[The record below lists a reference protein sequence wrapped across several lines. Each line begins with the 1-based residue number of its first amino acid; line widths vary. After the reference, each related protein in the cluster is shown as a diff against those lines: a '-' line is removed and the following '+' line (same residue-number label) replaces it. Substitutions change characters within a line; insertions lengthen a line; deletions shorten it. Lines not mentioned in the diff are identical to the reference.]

1 MIRAFKIRLHPNN
14 KQRSLLERSA
24 HVARWAYNWALDQKK
39 QHYEETKKSISQED
53 IRKKLTKLKQT
64 EAYHWLYQTSNN
76 ITKQAIKDCDKAF
89 QNFFQKRAQFPRFKS
104 RRRSKWSFYND
115 NFKVKVTKTHIRL
128 EKIGWIRLAE
138 RNYLPEEWKALS
150 YRISREGIHWYVSI
164 TTEVIDQVDYSES
177 TGDPIGIDLGVHTLA
192 TLNKGKKYPNRNKQK
207 SFKRIERRFKR
218 LQRRVSRKYQMNK
231 KEGDRYVKTSN
242 IIKLEERIA
251 KLRARI
257 NQIRQEH
264 LHQMTTEIVKTKP
277 SHLVIEDLNVT
288 GMMKNKHL
296 AREIQNCSFYE
307 IRRQLEYKCKWY
319 HIELVVAD
327 RFYPSSKTCSRCG
340 QKKQDLRLA
349 DRIFTCSCGHRID
362 RDVNAAI
369 NLAKL
374 AV

>member
-1 MIRAFKIRLHPNN
+1 
-14 KQRSLLERSA
+14 
-24 HVARWAYNWALDQKK
+24 
-39 QHYEETKKSISQED
+39 
-53 IRKKLTKLKQT
+53 
-64 EAYHWLYQTSNN
+64 
-76 ITKQAIKDCDKAF
+76 
-89 QNFFQKRAQFPRFKS
+89 
-104 RRRSKWSFYND
+104 
-115 NFKVKVTKTHIRL
+115 
-128 EKIGWIRLAE
+128 
-138 RNYLPEEWKALS
+138 LS